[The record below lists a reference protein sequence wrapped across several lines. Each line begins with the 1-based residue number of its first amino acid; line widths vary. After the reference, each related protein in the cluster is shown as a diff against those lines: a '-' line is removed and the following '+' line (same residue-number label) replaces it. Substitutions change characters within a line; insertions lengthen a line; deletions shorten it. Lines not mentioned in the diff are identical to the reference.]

1 MPQEVIELIKIC
13 VWPFTIVFV
22 TSVLLICFFIFKA
35 QISSLLERFIK
46 FKLGDKEILFQENNS
61 IDSKQERIEA
71 TTEDSSKSIKDND
84 KALKLLPNADLLE
97 ENKFENNCEKDLF
110 IETMKC
116 LEQKNFKQASLFFDN
131 LLKNET
137 NLEEKLSFTLF
148 YWHSRYQYGDHTALQ
163 ELSLLAKQADT
174 ASKANYWIGLSL
186 ETSGE
191 IKKALEYYKLS
202 EGCAL
207 NNKDKLAAIK
217 ATSNGHFILGE
228 RQVAFQLLM
237 SKIKDFNNTEDLAD
251 IWECLADLY
260 KKDQNFELSALA
272 FDKAIENRPNDTN
285 LRFSSAYAYSH
296 EKENILSLFHYKILL
311 KINSNSK
318 MALNNLGVVY
328 DNLNLPS
335 KSIKSYE
342 KAFEQGETLSAANLA
357 FKYMDSGFLC
367 KASKILE
374 QANNQAKVHPNVSSA
389 VARLSTIRDDENKLE
404 EKYLE
409 SAQEQRQFLL
419 KFSEA
424 YFIEEECTDQFK
436 GSWSISRD
444 LNITIDIS
452 QNNKL
457 NAVWKINNTEH
468 EINGYIS
475 NRASKI
481 IFTNKVFMS
490 TTDYKAY
497 AYLSEQYDRLYIMKL
512 EPSGHSFST
521 LEKIQPI
528 LT

>member
-22 TSVLLICFFIFKA
+22 TSVLLICFFVFKA

-46 FKLGDKEILFQENNS
+46 FKLGDKEILFQENPIN
-61 IDSKQERIEA
+61 SKQERIEA
-71 TTEDSSKSIKDND
+71 TTEDSSKSIQEND
-84 KALKLLPNADLLE
+84 KALNLLSDAHLLE
-97 ENKFENNCEKDLF
+97 EDKSENNCEKDLF
-110 IETMKC
+110 IETIKC
-116 LEQKNFKQASLFFDN
+116 LEQKNFEQASLFFDD
-131 LLKNET
+131 LLKNEK
-137 NLEEKLSFTLF
+137 NLEDKLFFKLF
-148 YWHSRYQYGDHTALQ
+148 YWHSRYQYGDQTALQ
-163 ELSLLAKQADT
+163 ELILLAKQTDT

-186 ETSGE
+186 EKSGE

-202 EGCAL
+202 EDCAL

-217 ATSNGHFILGE
+217 AISNGHFILGE

-251 IWECLADLY
+251 IWKCLADLH
-260 KKDQNFELSALA
+260 KKDQNFELSAFA

-311 KINSNSK
+311 KINSSSK

-328 DNLNLPS
+328 GSLNLPS
-335 KSIKSYE
+335 KSIESYE
-342 KAFEQGETLSAANLA
+342 KAFAQGNTLSAANLA

-367 KASKILE
+367 KASEIIE
-374 QANNQAKVHPNVSSA
+374 QANNQAEVHPNVSSA
-389 VARLSTIRDDENKLE
+389 IARLSTIRDNENELE

-436 GSWSISRD
+436 GTWSISRE

-457 NAVWKINNTEH
+457 NAAWKINNTEY

-481 IFTNKVFMS
+481 IFTNKGFVS

-497 AYLSEQYDRLYIMKL
+497 AYLSERYDRLYIMKL
-512 EPSGHSFST
+512 ETSGHSFST